1 MLKESMVYQANITT
15 NISGYKEKTYLGPS
29 ETIFKIHYGSHEK
42 SFTKQP
48 LDTELSKERLMVKKQ
63 RNTHNEAESVK
74 EISLLQ
80 SFILCLNEKYEIAT
94 NKRDDLLS
102 KRTEIFGTCRH
113 RNRYKLRSYDL
124 KD

>member
-1 MLKESMVYQANITT
+1 MLDGK
-15 NISGYKEKTYLGPS
+15 KT
-29 ETIFKIHYGSHEK
+29 
-42 SFTKQP
+42 
-48 LDTELSKERLMVKKQ
+48 Q

>member
-48 LDTELSKERLMVKKQ
+48 LDTELSKERLMVKK
-63 RNTHNEAESVK
+63 HNGIPIMKRKV
-74 EISLLQ
+74 LR
-80 SFILCLNEKYEIAT
+80 KYHSY
-94 NKRDDLLS
+94 NHLS
-102 KRTEIFGTCRH
+102 
-113 RNRYKLRSYDL
+113 YA
-124 KD
+124 